1 MDYLWIFISVF
12 AALMQAVRTAAQKTL
27 NQRMSNLGTT
37 YVRSVF
43 GFPVMLVFLA
53 IVLWTYGG
61 GWPKLSR
68 ILSSDADNPSSR
80 ATGTSQELADGA
92 SS

>member
-1 MDYLWIFISVF
+1 MEYLWIIISIF

-43 GFPVMLVFLA
+43 GMPIML
-53 IVLWTYGG
+53 
-61 GWPKLSR
+61 
-68 ILSSDADNPSSR
+68 
-80 ATGTSQELADGA
+80 
-92 SS
+92 

>member
-1 MDYLWIFISVF
+1 MDYLWIIISMF

-43 GFPVMLVFLA
+43 GLPVMLGFLGY
-53 IVLWTYGG
+53 VLVQWGG
-61 GWPKLSR
+61 GWPRMTAAYLT
-68 ILSSDADNPSSR
+68 LTA
-80 ATGTSQELADGA
+80 LGA
-92 SS
+92 AAQIFA